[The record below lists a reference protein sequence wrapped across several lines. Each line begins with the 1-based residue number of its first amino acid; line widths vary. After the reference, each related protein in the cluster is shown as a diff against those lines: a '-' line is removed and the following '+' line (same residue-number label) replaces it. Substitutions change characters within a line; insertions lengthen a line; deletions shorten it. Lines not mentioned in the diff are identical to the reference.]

1 MKKYLLLLF
10 ITLNTYCQINDVGVF
25 NFNDYS
31 TYTKCNP
38 ATQLSSGLS
47 ITTFGNETINT
58 NKTIDNS
65 TYSIE
70 IFGTLN
76 NNNVSHFGFGIK
88 SGSNF
93 RSIMYRGS
101 TGAVQGINYCATT
114 MQTPDFRTNGIT
126 YSIRDRISVKVTYL
140 GLDKVTF
147 QTSKNGVYTLPI
159 TATMNVKFGELCIC
173 IRSASSWSNVMV
185 DVQTKN
191 SYKNSV
197 TITSAKELEQA
208 ISDTKGIGIIYLQ
221 SGTYYNFPLKFQ
233 RPIKLVGIG
242 DVKLKY
248 GEVINN
254 ATFNNGVYS
263 IPHATIAGINT
274 YITLWQDNVSSPRLP
289 STKMSYVSSI
299 SAVQNS
305 SIPCF
310 HQANGMLYFKIANG
324 TNLVDNPVIIPSR
337 GNNTVNHYVIGGGVA
352 NNSVQIDNI
361 SFLYAPMDLSNTH
374 FTLKNVSGGCVNS
387 NYVFQCG
394 YSVGSVFEN
403 CEAFGCNSLT
413 GGVGDGFNAH
423 SDIGNGIETYIYF
436 IYCYAHDNMDDGFSW
451 HQYCFADCY
460 GCFAEYN
467 GNGFTVA
474 SGGDGMFEY
483 CYALNNTLTGFGV
496 TSIPLD
502 GSEFTEATLLYCV
515 AENNGTN
522 FWKHQINQTKMSC
535 DSCTSVGVNHFSSG
549 IEQFNCNIFA
559 N

>member
-1 MKKYLLLLF
+1 MKKLLLLF

-31 TYTKCNP
+31 SYNKCNQ

-58 NKTIDNS
+58 NKVIDNT

-70 IFGTLN
+70 IFGTLTN
-76 NNNVSHFGFGIK
+76 NNSSHFGFGIK
-88 SGSNF
+88 SGNSF

-101 TGAVQGINYCATT
+101 TGAVQGINYCTT
-114 MQTPDFRTNGIT
+114 TLQTPDYRTSGIT
-126 YSIRDRISVKVTYL
+126 YKIGDKVSVKVTYL
-140 GLDKVTF
+140 SADKITF
-147 QTSKNGVYTLPI
+147 QTSKNGIYTTPI

-173 IRSASSWSNVMV
+173 IRSASSWSNVCV
-185 DVQTKN
+185 DVQTNN
-191 SYKNSV
+191 SYKAS
-197 TITSAKELEQA
+197 TIISNANQLEQA
-208 ISDTKGIGIIYLQ
+208 ISDTKGVGTIYLQ
-221 SGTYYNFPLKFQ
+221 SGTYYNFPLTFQ
-233 RPIKLVGIG
+233 RPIKLVGVG
-242 DVKLKY
+242 NVMLKY

-254 ATFNNGVYS
+254 ATFSNGIYS
-263 IPHATIAGINT
+263 IPHTTIAGINQ
-274 YITLWQDNVSSPRLP
+274 YITLWQDNVISPRLP
-289 STKMSYVSSI
+289 SMKMNYVGSI
-299 SAVQNS
+299 SLVQS
-305 SIPCF
+305 SNVPCW

-324 TNLVDNPVIIPSR
+324 TNLIDNPVIIPSR

-352 NNSVQIDNI
+352 NNEVYIDNI

-374 FTLKNVSGGCVNS
+374 FMLKNVMGGCVNS

-394 YSVGSVFEN
+394 YSVGSTFEN

-423 SDIGNGIETYIYF
+423 SDIGVGVETYIYF

-474 SGGDGMFEY
+474 SGGDGIFEY
-483 CYALNNTLTGFGV
+483 CNASNNTVTGFGV

-502 GSEFTEATLLYCV
+502 GTEFTEADLLYCV
-515 AENNGTN
+515 GENNGTN
-522 FWKHQINQTKMSC
+522 FWKHQINETKMTC
-535 DSCTSVGVNHFSSG
+535 TGCTSVGINHFSDG
-549 IEQFNCNIFA
+549 INLFECNIVE